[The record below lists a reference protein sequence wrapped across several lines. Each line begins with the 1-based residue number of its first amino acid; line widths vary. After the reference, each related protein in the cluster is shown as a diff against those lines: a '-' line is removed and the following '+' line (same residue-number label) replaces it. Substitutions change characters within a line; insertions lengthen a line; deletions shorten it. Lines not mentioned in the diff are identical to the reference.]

1 MGKVFRFTVTRDWQK
16 APYWGY
22 KVAIKLRFTIRA
34 VANIIIGSLIL
45 GYVSMDAGCLLLV
58 RA

>member
-1 MGKVFRFTVTRDWQK
+1 VIGKKRLI
-16 APYWGY
+16 G
-22 KVAIKLRFTIRA
+22 AIKLRFTIRA